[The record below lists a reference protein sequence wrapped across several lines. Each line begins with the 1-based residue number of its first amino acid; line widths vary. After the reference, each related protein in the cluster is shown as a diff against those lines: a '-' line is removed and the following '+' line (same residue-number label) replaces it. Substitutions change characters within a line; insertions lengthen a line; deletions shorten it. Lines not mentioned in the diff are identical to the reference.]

1 MANDRDRPRSI
12 AAQVATNVIEQL
24 GLGDQMRHFAGGVYQ
39 RPKKTRSFFG
49 LKTSSAYKRAKKAI
63 KSFQQEKGLTGNW
76 RTAIEDYA
84 QAQQFGAE
92 QIQERQAETLARIKA
107 ERKPTAGARIGRK
120 PIRQVIGGGSRPK
133 FRPEDGSPRTGAN
146 V

>member
-1 MANDRDRPRSI
+1 MANDRPMSI
-12 AAQVATNVIEQL
+12 ATQVASNVIDQL
-24 GLGDQMRHFAGGVYQ
+24 GLTDQTKHFAGGIYQ

-49 LKTSSAYKRAKKAI
+49 MKTSSAYKRAKKAL
-63 KSFQQEKGLTGNW
+63 KSFQKEKGMDGNW
-76 RTAIEDYA
+76 RDVVERYA
-84 QAQQFGAE
+84 QAQQFGTE
-92 QIQERQAETLARIKA
+92 QIQERQAETVARIKA
-107 ERKPTAGARIGRK
+107 ENKPTAGARIGRK